1 MSKADNKIRIIDLL
15 NKIANGEEVPKR
27 IKSEDREF
35 WFKEDETSIDYLYR
49 TDKNGNG
56 WLVVQDLAL
65 NDWVEILEDNIEE
78 IEELKRTENVY
89 DMTLECYHDI
99 EKKISNDELADK
111 INEIIRYIKRKD
123 KNND

>member
-1 MSKADNKIRIIDLL
+1 MNKKIKIIDLL

-65 NDWVEILEDNIEE
+65 NDWVEILEDNTEE
-78 IEELKRTENVY
+78 IEELSTYRTFAEY
-89 DMTLECYHDI
+89 
-99 EKKISNDELADK
+99 DELAKKCINMNAEQFFYK
-111 INEIIRYIKRKD
+111 INELVKAVNSIRKD
-123 KNND
+123 KNNE

>member
-1 MSKADNKIRIIDLL
+1 MNKKIKIIDLL

-65 NDWVEILEDNIEE
+65 NDWVEILEDNTED

-89 DMTLECYHDI
+89 DMTLKCYHDI
-99 EKKISNDELADK
+99 EKKISNDELVRAVNK
-111 INEIIRYIKRKD
+111 LKKGEKHE
-123 KNND
+123 

>member
-15 NKIANGEEVPKR
+15 NKIANGEEAPKEIKFDKEVFVYIGKWQQYVTKEEEIPLLRR
-27 IKSEDREF
+27 IS
-35 WFKEDETSIDYLYR
+35 DYNYS
-49 TDKNGNG
+49 G
-56 WLVVQDLAL
+56 L
-65 NDWVEILEDNIEE
+65 NDEVEILEDNTEE

-99 EKKISNDELADK
+99 EKEISNDELADK

-123 KNND
+123 KSND